1 MMRDFSRR
9 IFSLRLVRYLAAGGT
24 AFIVDYATLL
34 FLTEGFGIYYL
45 WSATLG
51 FILGGLV
58 CYMLSLK
65 WVFEER
71 RFDRRSREISLF
83 MIIGI
88 IGLGLNNLLL
98 WLFTDGAQI
107 PYQYGKLLAAG
118 IILLFN
124 YYSRLYLVFT
134 ARAGRG

>member
-1 MMRDFSRR
+1 MIGVFFRKML
-9 IFSLRLVRYLAAGGT
+9 SLRLVRYLASGGP

-34 FLTEGFGIYYL
+34 ILTEGFGIYYL
-45 WSATLG
+45 WSATAG

-58 CYMLSLK
+58 CYLLSLK

-71 RFDRRSREISLF
+71 RFDRRSREISVF

-88 IGLGLNNLLL
+88 LGLGLNNFLL
-98 WLFTDGAQI
+98 WLFTDGAHI

-134 ARAGRG
+134 ARVGRT